1 MNNWPHYK
9 LMNTATPGVINL
21 ICCGLCSYMY
31 CLNPVLVVVETGF
44 WGDPEILVT
53 VSNLQYSIQGG
64 KTI

>member
-1 MNNWPHYK
+1 MLGSIFVYVLPQS
-9 LMNTATPGVINL
+9 G
-21 ICCGLCSYMY
+21 
-31 CLNPVLVVVETGF
+31 LVVVETGF